1 MLSEILDTRVMVKK
15 AMKEYPDNKSLLKLL
30 DARQLSLKFIANVT
44 YGYTCA
50 SFSGRMPGVEI
61 ADSIVLSARETL
73 ERSIRF
79 VNENPKWDAR
89 VVYGDTD
96 SMFVQLKGRT
106 RQEAFDIGYDIS
118 ETITR
123 MNPRPVKLKFEK
135 VYHPCFL
142 VTKKRYVG
150 SSYETPDQVEPIFDA
165 KGIETIRRD
174 GVPAIQKIMEN
185 CIKYVSRSLVLMLL
199 SPEILNK
206 C

>member
-1 MLSEILDTRVMVKK
+1 MYVNQDVRRSLLARMLSEILDTRVMVKK
-15 AMKEYPDNKSLLKLL
+15 AMSVFPENKSLLKLL
-30 DARQLSLKFIANVT
+30 EARQLSLKFVANVT
-44 YGYTCA
+44 YGYTSA
-50 SFSGRMPGVEI
+50 SYSGRMPSSEI
-61 ADSIVLSARETL
+61 ADSIVSSGRETL
-73 ERSIRF
+73 ERAIRF
-79 VNENPKWDAR
+79 VNENPKWNAR

-150 SSYETPDQVEPIFDA
+150 ACFESPNQTEPIFDA

-174 GVPAIQKIMEN
+174 GIPAVQKIMET
-185 CIKYVSRSLVLMLL
+185 CIK
-199 SPEILNK
+199 
-206 C
+206 